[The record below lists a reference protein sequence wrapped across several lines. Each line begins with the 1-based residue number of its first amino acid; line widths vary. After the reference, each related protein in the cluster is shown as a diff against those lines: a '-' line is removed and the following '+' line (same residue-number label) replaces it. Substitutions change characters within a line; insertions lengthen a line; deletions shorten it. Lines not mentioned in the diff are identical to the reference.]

1 MLKSVLFSTLFMML
15 LDLAAFD
22 GKYRDRFLVSAHH
35 LVVDVTSLDWD
46 WL

>member
-1 MLKSVLFSTLFMML
+1 MLKSILFSTLFMVL

-22 GKYRDRFLVSAHH
+22 GKYRDQFIVSAVH
-35 LVVDVTSLDWD
+35 LTHSVTDLDWR